1 MSGDLWRMASQG
13 TTMLPGEAKQL
24 AESYARLQERY
35 HAAMERAEAA
45 ERRCSHLAE
54 QLAMLLGGRDRIG
67 GDL

>member
-1 MSGDLWRMASQG
+1 
-13 TTMLPGEAKQL
+13 MLPGEAKQL